1 MCNKFIEIKEGAITI
16 EVPSIMEKKKN
27 MLVFYN
33 PEKVFDRTLTISLLN
48 DLLKNKKKAKILD
61 ALSASGVRGL
71 RYAVEI
77 NTKTVDEVWINDIKS
92 EAYHLMTQNVLHN
105 RTKLNTSIFIRNDD
119 ANKLFLEK
127 INYFDV
133 IDIDPF
139 GSPVYFLENSIKAL
153 KNRGYLL
160 VTATDTAPLSGSY
173 PKTCR
178 RKYGSIIHKTEF
190 YPELALRV
198 LVKKTI
204 EIGAKNDIAMI
215 PIFSYWRKDY
225 IRVMFRKEKGAKK
238 ANELL
243 NNFGYIIYDKNSL
256 FRNAIHSV
264 LEIKDIYNKEPKK
277 FTLLGEIY
285 LENIWNLDLL
295 KNVLQRRDLDEKIRC
310 FLLTIYEEAKVKVP
324 FFYTTDSIA
333 RTFRISEPKLNEIIK
348 AFTAENYKIARV
360 HSLPKGFKTNC
371 ELSNIRKI
379 FLEKWKFTR

>member
-16 EVPSIMEKKKN
+16 KVPSIIEKKKN

-33 PEKVFDRTLTISLLN
+33 PEKVFDRALMISLLN
-48 DLLKNKKKAKILD
+48 ELLKNKKKAKILD

-92 EAYHLMTQNVLHN
+92 EAYYLMTQNVLHN

-190 YPELALRV
+190 YHELALRV

-204 EIGAKNDIAMI
+204 EIGAKNDVAMI

-243 NNFGYIIYDKNSL
+243 NNFGYIIYDRNSL
-256 FRNAIHSV
+256 FRKAIRSV
-264 LEIKDIYNKEPKK
+264 LEIKDI
-277 FTLLGEIY
+277 
-285 LENIWNLDLL
+285 
-295 KNVLQRRDLDEKIRC
+295 
-310 FLLTIYEEAKVKVP
+310 
-324 FFYTTDSIA
+324 
-333 RTFRISEPKLNEIIK
+333 
-348 AFTAENYKIARV
+348 
-360 HSLPKGFKTNC
+360 
-371 ELSNIRKI
+371 
-379 FLEKWKFTR
+379 